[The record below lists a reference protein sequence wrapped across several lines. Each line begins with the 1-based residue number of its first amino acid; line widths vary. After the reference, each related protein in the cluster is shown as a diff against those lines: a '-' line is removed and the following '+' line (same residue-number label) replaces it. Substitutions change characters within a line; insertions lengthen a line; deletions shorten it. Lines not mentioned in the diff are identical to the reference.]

1 MSTLSPPEILTLL
14 KRNLPIEDH
23 RGEIIEAI
31 GASHLRMRL
40 PVAPEYLSHDLPPG
54 SGQAVLSG
62 PITMGFADT
71 AMYACVHAFYGAD
84 ILAVI
89 VNFNV
94 SFLSV
99 AGNADVTAVATG
111 DFVFCTI
118 HKDNPVLKPAEPK
131 QSTPVRPPKPL
142 PIGPAAQAP
151 GNIPATA
158 IRPCRTPCPTSS

>member
-99 AGNADVTAVATG
+99 AGNADVTAVATLLRKG
-111 DFVFCTI
+111 KTLAFVEARLFSGAST
-118 HKDNPVLKPAEPK
+118 EPFAVV
-131 QSTPVRPPKPL
+131 T
-142 PIGPAAQAP
+142 
-151 GNIPATA
+151 ATYA
-158 IRPCRTPCPTSS
+158 IRNLPAK